1 MVALT
6 GSRTHALLL
15 LFAHCLIVQDGCLSA
30 SHSVSIP
37 DSKTEEGRGEENKE
51 PQQSLLL
58 LWNLPIQ
65 RLPLLSHRPA
75 ASHRG
80 TPSCCLIPVPNKRKK
95 GEDGL
100 ITVHAWPM
108 HSQ

>member
-6 GSRTHALLL
+6 GSRTHALSLAVQTLSLL
-15 LFAHCLIVQDGCLSA
+15 VQDGCLSA

-37 DSKTEEGRGEENKE
+37 DSITEEGRGEENKE

-65 RLPLLSHRPA
+65 RPSSYLSSVLQPVTEVHLA
-75 ASHRG
+75 AVN
-80 TPSCCLIPVPNKRKK
+80 SCSK
-95 GEDGL
+95 
-100 ITVHAWPM
+100 
-108 HSQ
+108 